1 VRRRRRRRRG
11 RRRLLPPLLPL
22 LLPLPLLRRAQ
33 HLAAPAVLTSP
44 VPAHDADGAC
54 NPLVAEQSVKQ
65 IVAQLPESS
74 GKFMTSSRQA
84 KFPCDSVDHNIF
96 FMGSEY
102 QKDFVKDLSSMKL
115 NEGWTVTYWSLQV
128 LYYVGCQQVVIVG
141 MDHSFQQ
148 SGKPGKLE
156 VFKGPDVNHFDESYF
171 AGKQWHLAGLE
182 NNERYY
188 RIAKKQF
195 EAAGRRI
202 IDATVDGKCKVTLPI
217 YNTSRATPTEQHH
230 CSSCSRAER
239 ATAQHTFFVAPD
251 LSCHIAL

>member
-1 VRRRRRRRRG
+1 MRRRRRRRRG
-11 RRRLLPPLLPL
+11 RLRLLLPLL

-33 HLAAPAVLTSP
+33 HLAPAVLTSP

-202 IDATVDGKCKVTLPI
+202 IDATVDGKCKVTLPTCI
-217 YNTSRATPTEQHH
+217 YNTSRATPLQQLQH
-230 CSSCSRAER
+230 SRTQQNAQQRSIPFSLHLTCR
-239 ATAQHTFFVAPD
+239 AT
-251 LSCHIAL
+251 